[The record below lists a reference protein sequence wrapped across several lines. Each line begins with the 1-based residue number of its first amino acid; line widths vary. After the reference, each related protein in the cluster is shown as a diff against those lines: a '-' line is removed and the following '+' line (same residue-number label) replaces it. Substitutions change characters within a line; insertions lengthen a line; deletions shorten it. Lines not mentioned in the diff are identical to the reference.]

1 MQYSPIE
8 ITMKNSEELDADGG
22 ARRGLDAASATGTNR
37 WGLGF
42 RLDVKKISVVL
53 FSFFCLF
60 LISFFFFVFFES
72 HAFF

>member
-42 RLDVKKISVVL
+42 RLDVKKIIFLSSVY
-53 FSFFCLF
+53 F
-60 LISFFFFVFFES
+60 
-72 HAFF
+72 